1 MNRSEARWL
10 CGAVTAL
17 VLTACN
23 SSAPVA
29 DRTNGSTGSTPSLN
43 DFPEAPQALVFTGH
57 FAAQVSIGQ
66 PTSCGYAIGP
76 SGPLYGYTVGFEAGD
91 GHSEFT
97 VLTNPRVEPYKGPGL
112 YHAHASLS
120 TVVPNGPRTVYEG
133 DLKFVVTQDPLTGRL
148 QGGVKSPNTGA
159 VDGALKDT
167 LGRTVSVSGGWTCV
181 PSMFTGP
188 G

>member
-1 MNRSEARWL
+1 MNRSEPRWL
-10 CGAVTAL
+10 FGAVTAL
-17 VLTACN
+17 VLTACS

-29 DRTNGSTGSTPSLN
+29 DQTSGSTPGLH
-43 DFPEAPQALVFTGH
+43 DFPDAPQALVFTGS

-76 SGPLYGYTVGFEAGD
+76 SGPLYQYSVGFEGAG

-97 VLTNPRVEPYKGPGL
+97 VSTNPGLEPYKGPGL
-112 YHAHASLS
+112 YHAHASLV
-120 TVVPNGPRTVYEG
+120 TGGPNGPPTDYEG
-133 DLKFVVTQDPLTGRL
+133 GLRFVVTQDPLTGRL
-148 QGGVKSPNTGA
+148 PQGVKSPNTGA
-159 VDGALKDT
+159 VDGDLKDAR
-167 LGRTVSVSGGWTCV
+167 GRTVSVSGGWTCV